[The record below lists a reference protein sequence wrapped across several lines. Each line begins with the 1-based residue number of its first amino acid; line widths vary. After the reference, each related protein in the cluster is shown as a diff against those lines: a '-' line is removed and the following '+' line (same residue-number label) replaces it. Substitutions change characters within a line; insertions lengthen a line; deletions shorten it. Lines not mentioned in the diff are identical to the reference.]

1 MYLKYG
7 SPIMGIDRRAHRTR
21 TWRKPGTF
29 LEVWS
34 SWTWRFEFIKTFFYF
49 HLWMVRHPF
58 CHHHLISSPHENFVQ
73 VVFLMRCTD

>member
-21 TWRKPGTF
+21 TRRKPGTF

-34 SWTWRFEFIKTFFYF
+34 SWTWRYELIKIFSIFTSG
-49 HLWMVRHPF
+49 WSDIVT
-58 CHHHLISSPHENFVQ
+58 I
-73 VVFLMRCTD
+73 T